1 MVTEL
6 TKLLNTL
13 ATVET
18 KGVNTK
24 TMATCLTFLEQLI
37 DAEQKREAAAAV
49 APAPVEEPK
58 PKKAKN

>member
-13 ATVET
+13 ATIET

-37 DAEQKREAAAAV
+37 EAEQNKPV
-49 APAPVEEPK
+49 PTPAPVEEPK

>member
-13 ATVET
+13 ATIET

-37 DAEQKREAAAAV
+37 EEEQNKAV
-49 APAPVEEPK
+49 TAEEPK
-58 PKKAKN
+58 STKKAK